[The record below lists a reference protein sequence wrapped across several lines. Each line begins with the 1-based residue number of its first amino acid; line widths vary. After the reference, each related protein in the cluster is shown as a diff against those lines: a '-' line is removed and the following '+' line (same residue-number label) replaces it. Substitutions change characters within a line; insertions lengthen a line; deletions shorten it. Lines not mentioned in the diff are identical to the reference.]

1 MSFKRGDRVN
11 YLGGRFAPAK
21 GTYVW
26 ARTQTL
32 FTQYI
37 IQHPDGFT
45 KEAFMKD
52 YLKGNSKNGIDGV
65 DPRALNYDLKYIF
78 VYEED
83 LVKYV

>member
-1 MSFKRGDRVN
+1 MPFKRGERVN
-11 YLGGRFAPAK
+11 YLGGRFNPVN

-26 ARTQTL
+26 AKTQSL

-52 YLKGNSKNGIDGV
+52 YLKGKSKNGIDGV
-65 DPRALNYDLKYIF
+65 NPAALNYDLKYIF

-83 LVKYV
+83 LIAFR